1 MFENYKKNLKPQQ
14 LKRFEKILSLY
25 QELRPY
31 YYDDVKIKI
40 NKTKTSPNVHEE
52 MHKYNDYIYSTLFDT
67 GKFLREYKGF
77 KIGDKIYIDGSFSS
91 RIIKEFVINNN
102 GVFIIPNDFNFILD
116 NPYMIELISKEER
129 PDNIPSLY
137 QKVTMINIDKA
148 SNYTKNVINSEIKQ
162 FLKHYSDD
170 EINFNPEY
178 QRDLVWSVDKKQAYI
193 ESLMLGK
200 CQLTP
205 TYIYHEYGTGE
216 KPYEVLDGKQRL
228 NAVLS
233 YIRGEFSALGYYYK
247 DLTKKDTSRFLRTPY
262 YYTLI
267 KYHDNNNSKT
277 MPIEQKIEL
286 FLQINDYGQ
295 KISDEELNKIKEK
308 YLRP

>member
-1 MFENYKKNLKPQQ
+1 
-14 LKRFEKILSLY
+14 
-25 QELRPY
+25 
-31 YYDDVKIKI
+31 
-40 NKTKTSPNVHEE
+40 

-77 KIGDKIYIDGSFSS
+77 KIGDTIYIDGSFSS
-91 RIIKEFVINNN
+91 RILKEFIVNKL
-102 GVFIIPNDFNFILD
+102 GVFIIPNNYNFIID

-137 QKVTMINIDKA
+137 QKVAMINIDKA
-148 SNYTKNVINSEIKQ
+148 SNYTRNVVNSEIKQ
-162 FLKHYSDD
+162 FLRHYSDD

-178 QRDLVWSVDKKQAYI
+178 QRDLVWSTDKKQAYI

-233 YIRGEFSALGYYYK
+233 YIRGEFSALDYYYK
-247 DLTKKDTSRFLRTPY
+247 DLTKKDASRFLRIPY

-267 KYHDNNNSKT
+267 KYHDSNNSKT

-308 YLRP
+308 YLIP